1 MYDRSGLL
9 SYCPMTPGS
18 PTEFSIVYTVMK
30 QAQAMTNLLGQR
42 DTVLTFDL
50 AIYVKAKELQWR
62 QLDEFNDIVI
72 RLRAIVE
79 CDY

>member
-1 MYDRSGLL
+1 
-9 SYCPMTPGS
+9 MTPGS